1 MASPSGIGKAVQASF
16 GRVAE
21 IAYLGDWVGKYC
33 FIVAFVQVASAA
45 FKVAE
50 GVNSW
55 MNGDRT
61 R

>member
-1 MASPSGIGKAVQASF
+1 MESPNGIGAAVRAGF
-16 GRVAE
+16 GRAAE

-45 FKVAE
+45 IKVAE
-50 GVNSW
+50 GVNSL
-55 MNGDRT
+55 MSGNRA

>member
-1 MASPSGIGKAVQASF
+1 VQASF

-21 IAYLGDWVGKYC
+21 VGYLIDIAAKYLLFAG
-33 FIVAFVQVASAA
+33 IVQVASAA

-50 GVNSW
+50 GVNSL
-55 MNGDRT
+55 MDGDRA

>member
-21 IAYLGDWVGKYC
+21 VGYLVDIAAKYLLFTG
-33 FIVAFVQVASAA
+33 IVQVASAA

-50 GVNSW
+50 GMNSL
-55 MNGDRT
+55 MDGDRK

>member
-21 IAYLGDWVGKYC
+21 VGYLVDIAAKYLLFTG
-33 FIVAFVQVASAA
+33 IVQVASAA

-50 GVNSW
+50 GVNSL
-55 MNGDRT
+55 MSGNRA